1 MTEPGQE
8 LERVD
13 RAPEITRLLSTP
25 EGEQRLAL
33 IKQTVAPGCSDAEV
47 GHFLELCFAYGLD
60 PFAREAWC
68 AKGKGDSGKL
78 LIMVGR
84 DGLRKIVQRNGCE
97 MEGDVVHESDTF
109 AFKRLRDD
117 AGRPYHEVTHEV
129 DGFNRGAILGS
140 WARVY
145 ERATNIERGWFIA
158 PLAEYK
164 PANVSNYS
172 PWSKQESVMILGA
185 AERQAARQAT
195 PLSGLLVAGEDDTI
209 NGTAVE
215 IGAGEGSGEAPG
227 WDGLTTD
234 LVAQIEDVLAR
245 ADAVG
250 FPGFADRATLQ
261 MRLNGQKVAVV
272 DAWLADATAQ
282 LDALEEPPDA
292 EVVAGEGVQET
303 LDGSQA

>member
-1 MTEPGQE
+1 MSTE

-25 EGEQRLAL
+25 EGEQRLKL

-47 GHFLELCFAYGLD
+47 GHFLELCVAYGLD

-68 AKGKGDSGKL
+68 TKNKDGSKL

-97 MEGDVVHESDTF
+97 MEGDVVHEKDVFTY
-109 AFKRLRDD
+109 ARLKDD
-117 AGRPYHEVTHEV
+117 AGRPFHEVTHEV
-129 DGFNRGAILGS
+129 DGFDRGPILGS

-145 ERATNIERGWFIA
+145 ERTTNMERGWFVA
-158 PLAEYK
+158 PIGEYM
-164 PANVSNYS
+164 PANVSSYS

-195 PLSGLLVAGEDDTI
+195 PLGGLLVAGEDDVI

-215 IGAGEGSGEAPG
+215 IGAGEGDGSEPG
-227 WDGLTTD
+227 WDLPPE
-234 LVAQIEDVLAR
+234 LVEEVEAMLATCETF
-245 ADAVG
+245 G
-250 FPGFADRATLQ
+250 HPLDRGSTQL
-261 MRLNGQKVAVV
+261 RLNGQ
-272 DAWLADATAQ
+272 TP
-282 LDALEEPPDA
+282 EF
-292 EVVAGEGVQET
+292 VQAFVKDT
-303 LDGSQA
+303 LDMLATRKQGGAS

>member
-1 MTEPGQE
+1 MTGQE

-13 RAPEITRLLSTP
+13 RAPEITRLLSSP
-25 EGEQRLAL
+25 EGEQRLKL

-68 AKGKGDSGKL
+68 AKSKDGQKL

-97 MEGDVVHESDTF
+97 MEGDVVHEKDTF

-117 AGRPYHEVTHEV
+117 AGRPYHDVRHEV
-129 DGFNRGAILGS
+129 DGFDRGPILGS

-145 ERATNIERGWFIA
+145 ERTTNIERGWFIA
-158 PLAEYK
+158 PLAEYM
-164 PANVSNYS
+164 PENVSKYS

-215 IGAGEGSGEAPG
+215 IGAGEGDGSEPEWSGVSE
-227 WDGLTTD
+227 
-234 LVAQIEDVLAR
+234 EDVLAVELLLER
-245 ADAVG
+245 AADLKFA
-250 FPGFADRATLQ
+250 PLADRGTVK
-261 MRLNGQKVAVV
+261 MRLNGQSPEYVAEWIVKVQ
-272 DAWLADATAQ
+272 AQ
-282 LDALEEPPDA
+282 LDALDVPEVDVVPGQDEP
-292 EVVAGEGVQET
+292 EG
-303 LDGSQA
+303 GQA